1 MKNMFGIGCAAMLLV
16 ACVTPG
22 FADEKE
28 GTIAHRK
35 ERQQDRI
42 AAGVKNGSLSPK
54 ETANLENKEVRV
66 NKEVR
71 TDRAAN
77 GGKLTGK
84 EKAQVNRQQN
94 RISRDIS
101 KEKHDAQ
108 TQPK

>member
-1 MKNMFGIGCAAMLLV
+1 MKNMFGIVFAAMLV
-16 ACVTPG
+16 VTCVTPG

-42 AAGVKNGSLSPK
+42 AAGVNNGSLTPK

-66 NKEVR
+66 NNEIR

-77 GGKLTGK
+77 GGNLTGK

-94 RISRDIS
+94 RISKDIN
-101 KEKHDAQ
+101 KQKHNAQ